1 MRVFT
6 IIARI
11 IILGALLYTKL
22 NFRLWTIAWNIN
34 TDMVDTVLGFFIFL
48 LSSNLAVVILSRLYR
63 RRSGL
68 AIGQMDNV
76 LLGLQNIYYLL
87 VASGVILTIL
97 AFFGIEPR
105 QLFTSLSI
113 VAAAIAI
120 VTKDYLSE
128 IISGILLS
136 FSSEISV
143 GDYIKIGNHKG
154 KIIDLNLTKIIFLN
168 EDDDIIFIPNNTVF
182 TSEIVNYTKREIRRV
197 NIEFEVSLQAIQS
210 VESLEKHLSDE
221 LSDYHTHIEKGSFW
235 LKVADIRKDSVALK
249 FQYVLKKIN
258 RELEIEIRRRTVRRI
273 VDYVKANYGTSTK

>member
-154 KIIDLNLTKIIFLN
+154 KIIDLNLTKIVFLN

>member
-1 MRVFT
+1 MRILT
-6 IIARI
+6 IIVRI
-11 IILGALLYTKL
+11 IILGGLVYTKL
-22 NFRLWTIAWNIN
+22 NFPRWAITWEIN
-34 TDMVDTVLGFFIFL
+34 TSIVDTVLGFFVFL
-48 LSSNLAVVILSRLYR
+48 LSTNLAVVVLSRLYR

-68 AIGQMDNV
+68 AMGQMDNV

-154 KIIDLNLTKIIFLN
+154 KIIDLNLTKIVFLN

-197 NIEFEVSLQAIQS
+197 NIEFEAALQAIQS
-210 VESLEKHLSDE
+210 VESLEKHLSEE

-273 VDYVKANYGTSTK
+273 VDYVKANYGANVK